1 MHFVDHIF
9 IFLLFVVQP
18 IHGAF
23 SYRAYVSRVEAG
35 GPENRRK
42 QYQDILLLEWLSFA
56 VVGSAWLLL
65 SRPLDL
71 LGFVPP
77 SGSGFWGG
85 IALLV
90 PVTLYLVYL
99 IHAAKKMSDEEKAK
113 QVQALGTLRYIL
125 PQNSADLRMFNKV
138 SITAGIVEEFLYR
151 GFTFWYLAQF
161 LPVWAVVVVS
171 SVVFGLGHSYQG
183 IGGMIRVTLI
193 GLAFGLFYVW
203 TGSIWLP
210 MIAHVILDIL
220 QGAALVEMF
229 RSTGKSLKA
238 AAAV

>member
-1 MHFVDHIF
+1 MEFVDHIF

-18 IHGAF
+18 IHGAL

-42 QYQDILLLEWLSFA
+42 QYQEILVLEWVSFA
-56 VVGSAWLLL
+56 VVASAWMLL
-65 SRPLDL
+65 SRPFDL
-71 LGFVPP
+71 LGFVAP

-85 IALLV
+85 IVVLV
-90 PVTLYLVYL
+90 LVTMYLVYSV
-99 IHAAKKMSDEEKAK
+99 HAAKKMSDEEKDK
-113 QVQALGTLRYIL
+113 QAQALGTLRYIL
-125 PQNSADLRMFNKV
+125 PQSSSDFRQFTGV

-161 LPVWAVVVVS
+161 LPIWAVVIVS

-210 MIAHVILDIL
+210 MIAHVILDVL
-220 QGAALVEMF
+220 QGAALVEILRDF
-229 RSTGKSLKA
+229 GKSLKTA
-238 AAAV
+238 PAV